1 MGRLDYV
8 SKKGVTNIEHAYKR
22 LQILLL
28 HILMTGCPCEGVSRF
43 TNGIESGTIEVIKCK
58 TVPFSCFLFFPC
70 VCVCHVLSSSS
81 LTETW
86 KFDGNLEIWRKPGKP
101 GNLYGNLEIWRKPGN
116 LTETWKTWKFKG
128 ILEIWRKPGNLTE
141 TWKFDG
147 NLENLKFKGI
157 LEIWRKPGNLT
168 ETWKFDGNLEIWRKP
183 GKPGNLKESWKFD
196 GNLEIWWKPG
206 NLTETWKF
214 DGNLENLEI

>member
-1 MGRLDYV
+1 MKTRFVDFTDRNNNRKIYEAAPLQYVVALASKKILAGNESAYDISMGRLDYV

-86 KFDGNLEIWRKPGKP
+86 KFDGNLEI
-101 GNLYGNLEIWRKPGN
+101 
-116 LTETWKTWKFKG
+116 
-128 ILEIWRKPGNLTE
+128 
-141 TWKFDG
+141 
-147 NLENLKFKGI
+147 
-157 LEIWRKPGNLT
+157 
-168 ETWKFDGNLEIWRKP
+168 
-183 GKPGNLKESWKFD
+183 
-196 GNLEIWWKPG
+196 
-206 NLTETWKF
+206 
-214 DGNLENLEI
+214 